1 MIPELPTTGPVTVG
15 APAPVPERSRTPPS
29 TSATTSP
36 AFSSTT
42 SPASSAPL
50 SLLPLGAI
58 LLSVVLWASAFV
70 AIRSVGPEVS
80 PGALTLGRLA
90 VGSLALGVLVAV
102 RRPAWPARGDWPR
115 LVTIGVLWFA
125 VYNVSLNAAELRVDA
140 GTAAM
145 LVNVG
150 PVLLA
155 VLAGLSLGEGFPRPL
170 LVGSA
175 IGLAGVVLIGVAT
188 STGADADVWGSVL
201 CVVAA
206 VAYAVAVV
214 LQKPLLGR
222 LSALQVTWIACTV
235 GAVATLPFAPQLV
248 TDLSTAGPGAIAT
261 VLYLGLGPTAIAF
274 TTWAY
279 ALARTSAGR
288 LGATTYLVP
297 PIAIGLGWLLLD
309 EVPPLLALAGGA
321 LCLVGVSVTR
331 RRARGPATKPTAP
344 SAGR

>member
-1 MIPELPTTGPVTVG
+1 MTRDLPTTDPVIVG
-15 APAPVPERSRTPPS
+15 ASAPAPEPSLASPSDAAPAVP
-29 TSATTSP
+29 ASP
-36 AFSSTT
+36 APAVPA
-42 SPASSAPL
+42 SPAPS
-50 SLLPLGAI
+50 SLLPLGAV
-58 LLSVVLWASAFV
+58 LLSVLLWASAFV
-70 AIRSVGPEVS
+70 GIRSVGPEVS

-102 RRPAWPARGDWPR
+102 RRPAWPARADWPR

-206 VAYAVAVV
+206 VVYAVAVV
-214 LQKPLLGR
+214 LQKPLLGH

-248 TDLSTAGPGAIAT
+248 ADLSTAGPGAFAT
-261 VLYLGLGPTAIAF
+261 VLYLGLGPTAVAF

-309 EVPPLLALAGGA
+309 EVPPLLAVAGGA
-321 LCLVGVSVTR
+321 LCLLGVSVTR
-331 RRARGPATKPTAP
+331 RRARKLVTDATAP